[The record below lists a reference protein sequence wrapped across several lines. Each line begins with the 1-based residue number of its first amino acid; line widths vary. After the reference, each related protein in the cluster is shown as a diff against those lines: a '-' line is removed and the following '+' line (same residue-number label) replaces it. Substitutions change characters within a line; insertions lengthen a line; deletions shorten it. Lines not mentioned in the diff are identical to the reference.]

1 MDDKFI
7 APVSDQEDKGS
18 FVAPSADIEGGAKK
32 KSGNIIIEIGKWYFR
47 INGKAIRLR
56 SPITFERD

>member
-32 KSGNIIIEIGKWYFR
+32 KSGNIIIIDLLGAVVSLYH
-47 INGKAIRLR
+47 
-56 SPITFERD
+56 